1 MDLDKFDGFAMHLA
15 EAHAGPVPRR
25 RLLTRIATAGLSA
38 LGLGIVLS
46 EGADAR
52 SCRRRCRN
60 KSSARKRRR
69 CLRRCRQQDPGPEV
83 GCSPPNNTQGSCP
96 RGQICN
102 NRSICVAGCTGT
114 GQGSCPSGQSCING
128 QCV

>member
-1 MDLDKFDGFAMHLA
+1 MDQETFDSFAMDMA
-15 EAHAGPVPRR
+15 EVQDEAPTRR
-25 RLLTRIATAGLSA
+25 RLLAKLAMAGIAV
-38 LGLGIVLS
+38 LGLQTVAS
-46 EGADAR
+46 KETDAA
-52 SCRRRCRN
+52 SCRRRCR
-60 KSSARKRRR
+60 RKNRGNARRR
-69 CLRRCRQQDPGPEV
+69 CLRKCRGQDDGPEV

-114 GQGSCPSGQSCING
+114 GQGTCPSGQSCING